1 MLSEFLRMGPRPNT
15 FSYTELKTPTED
27 FNPANKLGQ
36 GGFGIVFKES
46 KLHLDWHTRFEICL
60 GITRGLAYLHEET
73 RPCIVHRDV

>member
-36 GGFGIVFKES
+36 GGFGIVFKGT
-46 KLHLDWHTRFEICL
+46 LLDGWIVAV
-60 GITRGLAYLHEET
+60 ITDWIPPNKAPFGYHQINYFFYLLQ
-73 RPCIVHRDV
+73 